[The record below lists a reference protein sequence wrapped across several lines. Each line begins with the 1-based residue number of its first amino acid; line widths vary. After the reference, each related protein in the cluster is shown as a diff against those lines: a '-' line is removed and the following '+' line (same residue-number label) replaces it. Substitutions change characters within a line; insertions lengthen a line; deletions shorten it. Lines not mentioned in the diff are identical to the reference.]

1 MRCHLTRDLEEG
13 GTKGVFGNED
23 CDGKIFQKIKMVSW
37 CKSGSAYCIP
47 IWKKEMFGVFSWEKA
62 KFRHSTDME
71 QKFWNGKFE
80 ISFLDMTNEVYY
92 R

>member
-1 MRCHLTRDLEEG
+1 MQKWKCLLPIWYLEERN
-13 GTKGVFGNED
+13 GV
-23 CDGKIFQKIKMVSW
+23 
-37 CKSGSAYCIP
+37 SG
-47 IWKKEMFGVFSWEKA
+47 FSREKA

>member
-1 MRCHLTRDLEEG
+1 M
-13 GTKGVFGNED
+13 
-23 CDGKIFQKIKMVSW
+23 QKWK
-37 CKSGSAYCIP
+37 CLLP
-47 IWKKEMFGVFSWEKA
+47 IWKKETALSSGFSREKA

-71 QKFWNGKFE
+71 QKFRNGKFE